1 MAPWGC
7 VVSNTKTVPTE
18 PGAYYLD
25 NGQPA
30 VVWPSC
36 GSLLCRGESVEWVDA
51 VGAATTWATGPD
63 GGPVR
68 VPTLSEWEALVSSNE
83 VGASSVSEVLAVS
96 ARLNY
101 AGIPP
106 SADVPV
112 WERVR
117 QLHLQRDEAR
127 RERDAASDRY
137 DEACRQR
144 DCLHESDAKAWAI
157 LGDVRRALG
166 LEGSAEDADT
176 DGTEVDAVVRIVAER
191 DWWHARAD
199 ELTAERNA
207 AQQDANQA
215 RRGRDALRTALA
227 VPEGVDA
234 VEWAGLLAEGA
245 RMCRREHSE
254 TVVSPG
260 RRWAEQVIA
269 LRTSPRPLPDGP
281 GWWWGRWDG
290 AKEHTPTWVEDDGG
304 LLARHLDGPVADV
317 AGGEVEWLAGPDGKA
332 VMCTPPE
339 VTRADD

>member
-1 MAPWGC
+1 M
-7 VVSNTKTVPTE
+7 SNTKTVPTE

-36 GSLLCRGESVEWVDA
+36 GSLLCRGESVEWVDS
-51 VGAATTWATGPD
+51 AATTWATGPD

-83 VGASSVSEVLAVS
+83 VGANSVSEVLAVS
-96 ARLNY
+96 ARLSH

-127 RERDAASDRY
+127 RERDAASDRC

-157 LGDVRRALG
+157 LDDVRRALG

-234 VEWAGLLAEGA
+234 VAMVPALYSVVGAAKALLWAAE
-245 RMCRREHSE
+245 RESGQAIAMAAIRDAVE
-254 TVVSPG
+254 AVD
-260 RRWAEQVIA
+260 A
-269 LRTSPRPLPDGP
+269 LRSPPRPLPDGP
-281 GWWWGRWDG
+281 GWWWGMAPG
-290 AKEHTPTWVEDDGG
+290 ATDATPVLVEYVPPQRVAGPGG
-304 LLARHLDGPVADV
+304 MSLDGWT
-317 AGGEVEWLAGPDGKA
+317 WLAGHDGRA
-332 VMCTPPE
+332 VRCTPPE
-339 VTRADD
+339 VTRG